1 MHANSFAATAPVAW
15 RIIAAL
21 VAVKLAVHAWA
32 DGVAAWGYMTDEL
45 CLSTPL
51 DSLDRLGW
59 GYCLGRAATSCA
71 GCRRSGRSSSPIGEA
86 AMASSHVASAA

>member
-51 DSLDRLGW
+51 DAPRQPRPAGVGLLPGPCRDVVRRLQALWPELVTDR
-59 GYCLGRAATSCA
+59 
-71 GCRRSGRSSSPIGEA
+71 
-86 AMASSHVASAA
+86 